1 MIQTVRGMRDL
12 FGPELAEWHRAEE
25 VFRKVSAEFGYEEF
39 RTPMLEH
46 TELFKRGVGLDTD
59 IVGKEMYSFEDRSG
73 DNLTMRP
80 EMTAPIVRAAIEHSL
95 LRHSPVTRIWYAGPI
110 FRHERPQKGRYR
122 QFHQYGAECLGSP
135 NPEGD
140 AEIILLANEILQ
152 RIGVKRYT
160 LEINTLGSP
169 ESRTAY
175 RATLVAYLQLHS
187 TRLSQDSLRRLETN
201 PLRVLDS
208 KDPLDGPIVD
218 GAPRL
223 ADHLDDA
230 SQAHMASV
238 QAILDAAGVPY
249 IVNPVMVRGLDYY
262 SHTVFEFTT
271 DALGSQNAI
280 CGGGRYDPLFALI
293 GGTDASAVGFSIG
306 IDRVMLL
313 LETER
318 TEPSVAPAT
327 DVYVCATGDA
337 ARLPVQL
344 IALRLR
350 RRGFSTVTDLL
361 RRAMKGQMKDAD
373 RLRVKWTATIGDDEL
388 ANGTLVLKNMQTR
401 EQRIIPQTELI
412 DAIRESETSSEF
424 TPVDDAHANV
434 DSFNELSAK
443 SSPGLRLAR
452 VARKWSRMLDTAL
465 AELDLT
471 TTLYAV
477 LDGVERL
484 SAKGSII
491 TVSSLGH
498 VTHLDVLLVK
508 KVLRTLAERS
518 LIVTVDVEAKPPAQ
532 DFTLTK
538 EGINVIRLARKLIAK
553 LDTEMLKYAAPTEP
567 AVRSIA
573 SSEASDEP

>member
-12 FGPELAEWHRAEE
+12 FGPELAEWHRAED
-25 VFRKVSAEFGYEEF
+25 VFRTVSAEFGYEEF

-73 DNLTMRP
+73 DNLTLRP

-95 LRHSPVTRIWYAGPI
+95 LRHSPVTRIWYCGPL

-160 LEINTLGSP
+160 LEINTLGSK
-169 ESRTAY
+169 ESRSAY
-175 RATLVAYLQLHS
+175 RRMLVAYLQKHA
-187 TRLSQDSLRRLETN
+187 TRLSEDSLRRLETN

-208 KDPLDGPIVD
+208 KDPLDRPIVD

-223 ADHLDDA
+223 ADHLDEA
-230 SQAHMASV
+230 SRAHLAGV
-238 QAILDAAGVPY
+238 RAILDAAGVAY
-249 IVNPVMVRGLDYY
+249 IVNPHMVRGLDYY

-313 LETER
+313 LEAER
-318 TEPSVAPAT
+318 TEKRQAPAP
-327 DVYVCATGDA
+327 DVYLCAIGDA

-344 IALRLR
+344 LALRLR
-350 RRGFSTVTDLL
+350 RRGFSAVTDLL
-361 RRAMKGQMKDAD
+361 RRSVKGQMKDAD
-373 RLRVKWTATIGDDEL
+373 RLRATWTVSIGNDEL
-388 ANGTLVLKNMQTR
+388 ASGTLVLKHMQTG
-401 EQRIIPQTELI
+401 EQKTIAQTELEA
-412 DAIRESETSSEF
+412 AI
-424 TPVDDAHANV
+424 
-434 DSFNELSAK
+434 SA
-443 SSPGLRLAR
+443 A
-452 VARKWSRMLDTAL
+452 
-465 AELDLT
+465 
-471 TTLYAV
+471 
-477 LDGVERL
+477 
-484 SAKGSII
+484 
-491 TVSSLGH
+491 
-498 VTHLDVLLVK
+498 
-508 KVLRTLAERS
+508 
-518 LIVTVDVEAKPPAQ
+518 
-532 DFTLTK
+532 
-538 EGINVIRLARKLIAK
+538 
-553 LDTEMLKYAAPTEP
+553 
-567 AVRSIA
+567 
-573 SSEASDEP
+573 